1 MEISAIKEGG
11 GPTLNEKCQFKFS
24 YIFEPLFK
32 SYCAQKN
39 MFIEIPIYYCFCLQI
54 HPDND
59 FSGRVPSVGRV

>member
-39 MFIEIPIYYCFCLQI
+39 MIIEFLFIIVFVFRLILIMITVDVC
-54 HPDND
+54 
-59 FSGRVPSVGRV
+59 RV